1 MKKLVVLVL
10 SVGLLLA
17 FSPVDAADDNY
28 SFYAKLHGI
37 NEPSGGQ
44 ANPGPTAP
52 QTGAVSNPATIG
64 DLSIQFAPD
73 FTYATYTLRVFNGV
87 GITQAHFHCGV
98 PGINGPIVTFLFGL
112 NAAGVSANGVLASGI
127 LTNANIVPGV
137 DFASNPSCGL
147 TINNLDSLN
156 AAMRAGKIYTNVHS
170 IAFPGG
176 VARGQNFS
184 GRLF

>member
-1 MKKLVVLVL
+1 MTKRAVFLLC
-10 SVGLLLA
+10 VGLMLA
-17 FSPVDAADDNY
+17 LSPTAFADENY
-28 SFYAKLHGI
+28 AFYAKLHGI

-52 QTGAVSNPATIG
+52 QTGAVTNPPAIG

-73 FTYATYTLRVFNGV
+73 FTYATFQLRVFNGV

-98 PGINGPIVTFLFGL
+98 PGINGPIVVFLFGL
-112 NAAGVSANGVLASGI
+112 NPAGVAVNGVLASGVI
-127 LTNANIVPGV
+127 TNANIVPAV
-137 DFASNPSCGL
+137 DFAANASCGL

-176 VARGQNFS
+176 VARGQNFA